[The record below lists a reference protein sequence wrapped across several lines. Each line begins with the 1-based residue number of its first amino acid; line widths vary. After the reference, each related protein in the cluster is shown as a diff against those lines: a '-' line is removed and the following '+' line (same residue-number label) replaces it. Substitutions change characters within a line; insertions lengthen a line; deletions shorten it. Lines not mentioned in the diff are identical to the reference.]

1 MGSISTLKEYVV
13 TLDKDEDGMVFA
25 RCEELH
31 ANSEGKTEE
40 EAIQNVKEAIELM
53 LEDLNK
59 SKHFSIKLIR
69 KYSD

>member
-1 MGSISTLKEYVV
+1 MGCICAERICSV
-13 TLDKDEDGMVFA
+13 LDKDEDGVIFA

-31 ANSEGKTEE
+31 VNSEGKTEE
-40 EAIQNVKEAIELM
+40 EAIKNVKEAIDLM